1 MAAENFMLAAPAQA
15 APIRVLIVEDNAADA
30 MVAQAS
36 VERAAFGPTEIRR
49 ASSMADA
56 LAVSAAGELHLVL
69 LDLNM
74 ADSRGIATLERMR
87 GAVRCPVIVITAE
100 EQPGLDAQALEKGAF
115 EILHKGKLTPDAIAR
130 VLRLAEGQRKV
141 QASLESAEQR
151 YRQLIDVAP
160 DAIFVHSDWR
170 IVLVNPAMVRL
181 FRAASAED
189 LLGREVL
196 ELLAPQ
202 SRALVRERIRRLY
215 ASQQTEPL
223 AEVELLRQDGTPFSA
238 EVTAVSFL
246 YGGRRAAQVV
256 ARDITDRKNAELAL
270 RESEARFRSL
280 TELSS
285 DWYWEQDA
293 ELRMTYHSRGFAQRS
308 GTTSDKLLGK
318 RRWEEPNRVPLSGSW
333 DAHRATLEARLPF
346 RDFEYV
352 RIGDDGKRH
361 YLSISGVPIF
371 DAAGEFKGYR
381 GVGRNITERKE
392 AEAALRQSEARFRSL
407 TELSS
412 DWYWEQ
418 DEELRLTY
426 ISPGFARR
434 AGVDPAR
441 LLGKHR
447 WDFEGIMPV
456 SGSWEEHRKVLA
468 ARLPF
473 RDFEQVRA
481 NADGSRTYFSSSGEP
496 VFDEAGGFRGYRGVG
511 SNISERKLA
520 EEKLARM
527 AQFDAV
533 TGLANRNLLHER
545 LEQAIAQSER
555 RGRGAGVL
563 FVDLDRFKLVNDT
576 LGHHV
581 GDELLVQVG
590 RSLKDCVRRDDTVA
604 RLGGDEFAVVIAD
617 LARPDDAALVAKKIL
632 DSFASPFDLGGH
644 ETFIT
649 ASIGVATYP
658 NDGQSA
664 DGLLKC
670 ADAAMYRAK
679 ESSRNAFCFYAAEM
693 NARATS
699 KLRLNTDLR
708 RALERREFLL
718 HYQPKVDLATGSMIG
733 MEALLRW
740 QHPERGMV
748 SPLEFIP
755 ALEESGLILAVG
767 DWVIAEACRQMRD
780 WSHAGL
786 EPAPVAVNLS
796 ARQFRRRD
804 LDQVIRR
811 VLAEHGLSPSL
822 LELEITES
830 SLMEDPKDA
839 IRQLQVLREA
849 GLRISVDDFGTGYS
863 SLSYL
868 TRLPLSTL
876 KIDRT
881 FVSAAISE
889 AGSAAIVKMVID
901 MAHRLNFE
909 VVAEGIETDRHVQFL
924 REHGCAQGQGYHFGR
939 PIPAAV
945 MAPKMKRRAEA

>member
-1 MAAENFMLAAPAQA
+1 MAAENSLPAVPEHAALMH
-15 APIRVLIVEDNAADA
+15 VLIVEDNASDA
-30 MVAQAS
+30 MVAQAAVS
-36 VERAAFGPTEIRR
+36 RAALGLAEIRCVNSLG
-49 ASSMADA
+49 AA
-56 LAVSAAGELHLVL
+56 LELVGSIEVHLVL

-74 ADSRGIATLERMR
+74 ADSRGLSTLDRMR
-87 GAVRCPVIVITAE
+87 AAVRCPIIVITAD
-100 EQPGLDAQALEKGAF
+100 EQAGLDEQALEKGAF

-141 QASLESAEQR
+141 QASLESAELR
-151 YRQLIDVAP
+151 YRQLIEVAP
-160 DAIFVHSDWR
+160 DAIFVHADWR
-170 IVLVNPAMVRL
+170 IELVNPAMLHL
-181 FRAASAED
+181 FRAERPEQ
-189 LLGREVL
+189 LVGREVL
-196 ELLAPQ
+196 ELIAPP
-202 SRALVRERIRRLY
+202 SRVLVRERIRRLY
-215 ASQQTEPL
+215 ATHQVVPL
-223 AEVELLRQDGTPFSA
+223 AEVEYQRLDGTLFSA
-238 EVTAVSFL
+238 EVTGASFL
-246 YGGRRAAQVV
+246 FRGRSAAQMFV
-256 ARDITDRKNAELAL
+256 RDITERKNAELAL
-270 RESEARFRSL
+270 RDSEARFRSL
-280 TELSS
+280 TELSA

-293 ELRMTYHSRGFAQRS
+293 ELRMTFHSKGFAYSS

-318 RRWEEPNRVPLSGSW
+318 RRWDEPNRVPLSGSW
-333 DAHRATLEARLPF
+333 DEHRATLEARKPF

-361 YLSISGVPIF
+361 YLSLSGVPIF

-392 AEAALRQSEARFRSL
+392 SEAALRQSEARFRSL

-418 DEELRLTY
+418 DENLRLTY
-426 ISPGFARR
+426 VSAGFARR
-434 AGVDPAR
+434 AGVDPAMV
-441 LLGKHR
+441 LGKQR
-447 WDFEGIMPV
+447 WEFEGIMPV
-456 SGSWEEHRKVLA
+456 SGSWEEHRKVLD

-481 NADGSRTYFSSSGEP
+481 NADGTRTYLSSSGEP
-496 VFDEAGGFRGYRGVG
+496 VYDEAGEFKGYRGVG
-511 SNISERKLA
+511 SNITERKNA
-520 EEKLARM
+520 EEKLERL

-533 TGLANRNLLHER
+533 TGLANRTLLYER
-545 LEQAIAQSER
+545 LEQAIAQSQR

-563 FVDLDRFKLVNDT
+563 YVDLDRFKLVNDT

-581 GDELLVQVG
+581 GDELLAQVG
-590 RSLKDCVRRDDTVA
+590 RSIKDCVRRDDTVA

-617 LARPDDAALVAKKIL
+617 LARPDDAAIVAQKIL
-632 DSFASPFDLGGH
+632 DSFAAPFDLGGR
-644 ETFIT
+644 ETFVT

-658 NDGQSA
+658 NDGEQA
-664 DGLLKC
+664 EALLKC

-679 ESSRNAFCFYAAEM
+679 ESSRNAFCFYTAEM
-693 NARATS
+693 NARAAS
-699 KLRLNTDLR
+699 KLQLNTDLR
-708 RALERREFLL
+708 HALERHEFVL
-718 HYQPKVDLATGSMIG
+718 HYQPKVDLATGNMIG

-767 DWVIAEACRQMRD
+767 DWVVAEACRQMRD

-786 EPAPVAVNLS
+786 EPSPVAVNLS

-811 VLAEHGLSPSL
+811 LLADHGLPPTL

-839 IRQLQVLREA
+839 IRQLQALREA

-876 KIDRT
+876 KIDRA
-881 FVSAAISE
+881 FVSAAITE
-889 AGSAAIVKMVID
+889 ASSAAIVKMVID
-901 MAHRLNFE
+901 MAHRLNFD
-909 VVAEGIETDRHVQFL
+909 VIAEGIETDRHVQFL
-924 REHGCAQGQGYHFGR
+924 RAHGCAQGQGYHFGR

-945 MAPKMKRRAEA
+945 MAPRMKRRA

>member
-1 MAAENFMLAAPAQA
+1 M
-15 APIRVLIVEDNAADA
+15 RVLVVEDNAADA
-30 MVAQAS
+30 MVAQAA
-36 VERAAFGPTEIRR
+36 VERAAFGPTEVQR

-56 LAVSAAGELHLVL
+56 LAAAASGEPHLVL

-74 ADSRGIATLERMR
+74 ADSRGIGTLERMR
-87 GAVRCPVIVITAE
+87 AAVRCPVIVITAE
-100 EQPGLDAQALEKGAF
+100 EQPGLDAEALEKGAF

-151 YRQLIDVAP
+151 YRQLIEVAP
-160 DAIFVHSDWR
+160 DAIFVHADWH

-181 FRAASAED
+181 FRAASEGD

-196 ELLAPQ
+196 ELIAPQ
-202 SRALVRERIRRLY
+202 SRALVRERMRRLY
-215 ASQQTEPL
+215 ATQQAVPQ
-223 AEVELLRQDGTPFSA
+223 AEIEYQRLDGTLFSA
-238 EVTAVSFL
+238 EVTGASFV
-246 YGGRRAAQVV
+246 YGGRPAAQVV
-256 ARDITDRKNAELAL
+256 ARDVTERKNAELAL

-293 ELRMTYHSRGFAQRS
+293 DLRMSFLSRGFSQSS
-308 GTTSDKLLGK
+308 GTTSDKMLGK
-318 RRWEEPNRVPLSGSW
+318 RRWEESNRMPLHGSW
-333 DAHRATLEARLPF
+333 DEHRATLEARLPF

-361 YLSISGVPIF
+361 YISLSGVPIF

-392 AEAALRQSEARFRSL
+392 AEAALRRSEARFRSL

-418 DEELRLTY
+418 DESLRLSYVST
-426 ISPGFARR
+426 GFGKSA
-434 AGVDPAR
+434 DTEPAAV
-441 LLGKHR
+441 LGKQR
-447 WDFEGIMPV
+447 WEFEGIMPV
-456 SGSWEEHRKVLA
+456 SGSWEEHRRALE

-481 NADGSRTYFSSSGEP
+481 NADGSRAYLSSSGEP
-496 VFDEAGGFRGYRGVG
+496 VFDEAGEFKGYRGVG
-511 SNISERKLA
+511 RNITEQKLA

-533 TGLANRNLLHER
+533 TGLANRNLLNER
-545 LEQAIAQSER
+545 LDQAIAQSQR

-581 GDELLVQVG
+581 GDDLLVQVG

-617 LARPDDAALVAKKIL
+617 LARPDDAALDAQKIL
-632 DSFASPFDLGGH
+632 QSFASPFDLNGH
-644 ETFIT
+644 ETYDT
-649 ASIGVATYP
+649 ASIGVATCP
-658 NDGQSA
+658 SDGDTA
-664 DGLLKC
+664 AALLKC

-679 ESSRNAFCFYAAEM
+679 ESSRNAFCFYTAEM
-693 NARATS
+693 NARAAS

-718 HYQPKVDLATGSMIG
+718 HYQPKVELATGSMIG

-748 SPLEFIP
+748 SPMEFIP

-767 DWVIAEACRQMRD
+767 DWVVAEACRQMRD

-811 VLAEHGLSPSL
+811 LLTEHGLPASL

-876 KIDRT
+876 KIDRA

-889 AGSAAIVKMVID
+889 ASSAAIVKMVID
-901 MAHRLNFE
+901 MAQRLNFE
-909 VVAEGIETDRHVQFL
+909 VVAEGIETERHVQFL

-945 MAPKMKRRAEA
+945 MAPRMRRRA

>member
-1 MAAENFMLAAPAQA
+1 MAAESLLQMPPAQA
-15 APIRVLIVEDNAADA
+15 APMRVLVVEDNAADA
-30 MVAQAS
+30 MVAQAAL
-36 VERAAFGPTEIRR
+36 ERAALGPTGVRR
-49 ASSMADA
+49 ASCLAEA
-56 LAVSAAGELHLVL
+56 LAAAASAEPHLVL

-74 ADSRGIATLERMR
+74 ADSRGLATLERMR
-87 GAVRCPVIVITAE
+87 VAVRCPVIVITAE
-100 EQPGLDAQALEKGAF
+100 DQPGLDAEALEKGAF

-151 YRQLIDVAP
+151 YRQLIEVAP
-160 DAIFVHSDWR
+160 DAIFVHADWR

-181 FRAASAED
+181 FRAGRAED

-196 ELLAPQ
+196 ELIAPH
-202 SRALVRERIRRLY
+202 SRAMVRERIQRLY
-215 ASQQTEPL
+215 AAQQMVPL
-223 AEVELLRQDGTPFSA
+223 AEIEYQRLDGVLFSA
-238 EVTAVSFL
+238 EVTAASFL
-246 YGGRRAAQVV
+246 YGGRPAAQVV
-256 ARDITDRKNAELAL
+256 TRDISERKNAELAL

-293 ELRMTYHSRGFAQRS
+293 ELRMSFLSRGYAQSS
-308 GTTSDKLLGK
+308 GTTSDKMLGK
-318 RRWEEPNRVPLSGSW
+318 RRWEEPNRMPLRGSW
-333 DAHRATLEARLPF
+333 DEHRATLEARLPF
-346 RDFEYV
+346 KDFEYV
-352 RIGDDGKRH
+352 RIGDDGRRH
-361 YLSISGVPIF
+361 YIALSGVPIF
-371 DAAGEFKGYR
+371 DATGEFKGYR

-418 DEELRLTY
+418 DENYRLTY
-426 ISPGFARR
+426 VSAGFARR
-434 AGVDPAR
+434 AGVDPAVV
-441 LLGKHR
+441 LGRQR
-447 WDFEGIMPV
+447 WEFEGIMPV
-456 SGSWEEHRKVLA
+456 SGSWEEHRRALE
-468 ARLPF
+468 ARQPF
-473 RDFEQVRA
+473 RDFEQLRA
-481 NADGSRTYFSSSGEP
+481 NSDGSRTYLSSSGEP
-496 VFDEAGGFRGYRGVG
+496 VYDEAGAFKGYRGVG
-511 SNISERKLA
+511 SNITERKNA
-520 EEKLARM
+520 EEELERM
-527 AQFDAV
+527 AQFDPV
-533 TGLANRNLLHER
+533 TGLANRNLLQER
-545 LEQAIAQSER
+545 LEQAIAQSLR

-581 GDELLVQVG
+581 GDELLAQVG

-604 RLGGDEFAVVIAD
+604 RLGGDEFAVVITD
-617 LARPDDAALVAKKIL
+617 LARPDDAAMVAQKIL
-632 DSFASPFDLGGH
+632 DSFASPFDLDGH

-649 ASIGVATYP
+649 ASIGIATCP
-658 NDGQSA
+658 NDGEGAQA
-664 DGLLKC
+664 LLKC

-679 ESSRNAFCFYAAEM
+679 ESSRNAFCFYTAEM

-718 HYQPKVDLATGSMIG
+718 HYQPKVDLATGNMIG

-767 DWVIAEACRQMRD
+767 DWVVAEACRQMRD

-804 LDQVIRR
+804 LDQVIRH
-811 VLAEHGLSPSL
+811 LLSEHGLPASL

-876 KIDRT
+876 KIDRA

-901 MAHRLNFE
+901 MAQRLNFE
-909 VVAEGIETDRHVQFL
+909 VVAEGIETERHVQFL
-924 REHGCAQGQGYHFGR
+924 RANGCAQGQGYHFGR

-945 MAPKMKRRAEA
+945 MAPRMRRRV